1 MTEISLIN
9 LIQTGSLEIMFKRN
23 PLKEKVCKEKGLVN
37 LVKVVGGSQFDR
49 HESHGGR
56 SDRYE
61 VARKQV

>member
-1 MTEISLIN
+1 
-9 LIQTGSLEIMFKRN
+9 MFKRN